1 MARGDSFAAFLQ
13 GFDKRLYEKGGYDRL
28 GSQLSRNIAGG
39 KFYDKDTD
47 PLYLQA
53 YDKAMNLQT
62 PEATNNLI
70 NQFGKF
76 MNLPEGTL
84 EDKTKQLFSP
94 AQGTPLFTQQQMNET
109 QLEALKEAL
118 NQDKT
123 RGGFLEEQLWT
134 GLDVD
139 KGNLYKITEENKV
152 LPGNLQSQSNLLKT
166 KADSAGYQFDEYKD
180 NRASRDAVNLL
191 DYNYKNQQL
200 NRGDIGL
207 QTDQFKLNE
216 LTDPTSMYNQQQ
228 KVNLNQSNIN
238 TQIMQE
244 NLNEIKQMGPLNY
257 KQKLLDYEQQGT
269 LNEQQKEI
277 LKQLKLINPIDLANA
292 KTEAELNTL
301 QLEIQNAIKNSQIDK
316 YRIETETAGFN
327 RDYAKQTLADRVALI
342 GEQLEGADLSNDLN
356 LQKYNQNE
364 KMYPLQAEYQGFANR
379 NLDQQYNQNA
389 QKFSREIMGLDK
401 DLLYRDWQNRMAEQE
416 YGQNESMNPLRIDQL
431 NLNNNL
437 GQLNYDQAIAA
448 MNAPQQYQIPDNWY
462 PAGKDRIT
470 YSGKNIFIDDKGYY
484 RYDNG
489 NYLITE
495 GNQLIRI
502 DEKTGKATQVN
513 ASQLGFVEPTVDLIS
528 GAQPAGDI
536 YRKDS
541 TSSPVVGGI
550 AGKAWNA
557 LTTPTEGTFVKAA
570 TDIYNQF
577 VAGSEP
583 ASKTLLLTIISKMME
598 PKPG

>member
-84 EDKTKQLFSP
+84 EDKTKHLFSP
-94 AQGTPLFTQQQMNET
+94 AQGTPLSTQQQMNET

-123 RGGFLEEQLWT
+123 RGGFLEEQLRT

-139 KGNLYKITEENKV
+139 KGNLYRINEENKL

-166 KADSAGYQFDEYKD
+166 EADSAGYQFDEYKA
-180 NRASRDAVNLL
+180 NRASRDAFNLL

-207 QTDQFKLNE
+207 QTDEFKLNE

-228 KVNLNQSNIN
+228 AANLNQSNIT

-277 LKQLKLINPIDLANA
+277 LKQLKLINPIELANA

-301 QLEIQNAIKNSQIDK
+301 QLEIQNAI
-316 YRIETETAGFN
+316 
-327 RDYAKQTLADRVALI
+327 
-342 GEQLEGADLSNDLN
+342 
-356 LQKYNQNE
+356 
-364 KMYPLQAEYQGFANR
+364 
-379 NLDQQYNQNA
+379 
-389 QKFSREIMGLDK
+389 
-401 DLLYRDWQNRMAEQE
+401 
-416 YGQNESMNPLRIDQL
+416 
-431 NLNNNL
+431 
-437 GQLNYDQAIAA
+437 
-448 MNAPQQYQIPDNWY
+448 
-462 PAGKDRIT
+462 
-470 YSGKNIFIDDKGYY
+470 
-484 RYDNG
+484 
-489 NYLITE
+489 
-495 GNQLIRI
+495 
-502 DEKTGKATQVN
+502 
-513 ASQLGFVEPTVDLIS
+513 
-528 GAQPAGDI
+528 
-536 YRKDS
+536 
-541 TSSPVVGGI
+541 
-550 AGKAWNA
+550 
-557 LTTPTEGTFVKAA
+557 
-570 TDIYNQF
+570 
-577 VAGSEP
+577 
-583 ASKTLLLTIISKMME
+583 
-598 PKPG
+598 